1 MSELLAFEAA
11 ARHGSFTLAAMEL
24 GITQG
29 AISKAVGG
37 LERFLRLRLFTRSGS
52 RIVLTEAG
60 RSYLAAVTPP
70 IAAIESATRSV
81 MSDGGAGGRLT
92 IAAMPS
98 FAERWILPRLPDFA
112 RLHPRVALSFAPYT
126 RAGDLVGGIDCAVRY
141 GYGEW
146 PSTESY
152 PLLGRRLIPIVAAG
166 TLPDGAPRAPETVAG
181 LPLISHFHF
190 PDKWPTWFETHGLPR
205 SAAAI
210 GTTFDQYGMIVR
222 AVVAGLGCAPRAHLP
237 HRGRARHRRRG
248 GGDARALTRRSGA
261 TTCAS
266 RQPWSPR
273 RRWGSSATGSCAR
286 RAASRPEARGTLRP
300 RALLRRPR
308 STRRTR
314 SRVPISSTRTA
325 CSSDHEAC
333 PARPCSA
340 C

>member
-152 PLLGRRLIPIVAAG
+152 PLLG
-166 TLPDGAPRAPETVAG
+166 GAPRAPETVAG

-222 AVVAGLGCAPRAHLP
+222 AVVAGLGCALVP
-237 HRGRARHRRRG
+237 
-248 GGDARALTRRSGA
+248 
-261 TTCAS
+261 TCLIEAEL
-266 RQPWSPR
+266 
-273 RRWGSSATGSCAR
+273 ATGAVEAVTLAPYEAQRGYHLCIPTAVEPSPALGLFRDWLVREAR
-286 RAASRPEARGTLRP
+286 RVEA
-300 RALLRRPR
+300 
-308 STRRTR
+308 
-314 SRVPISSTRTA
+314 
-325 CSSDHEAC
+325 
-333 PARPCSA
+333 
-340 C
+340 